1 MKTAKPH
8 PGRPRTA
15 SGELKRVTR
24 MRRSQVLRDEGLAAL
39 RAVLDDVA
47 AGQRPDISER
57 GLFLLEKLRLFL
69 TAVLREHRR
78 RTTAAKEGWV

>member
-1 MKTAKPH
+1 MKATKSH
-8 PGRPRTA
+8 PSRPRTPA
-15 SGELKRVTR
+15 GELRRVAR
-24 MRRSQVLRDEGLAAL
+24 MRRGQVLRDEGLAAL

-47 AGQRPDISER
+47 AGQRPAITAR

-78 RTTAAKEGWV
+78 RSVAAKEGWL